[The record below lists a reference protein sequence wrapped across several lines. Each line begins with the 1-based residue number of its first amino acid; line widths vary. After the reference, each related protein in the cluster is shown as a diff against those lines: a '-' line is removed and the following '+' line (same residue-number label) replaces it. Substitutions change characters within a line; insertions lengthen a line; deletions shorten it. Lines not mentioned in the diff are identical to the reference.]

1 MGAPAD
7 KLAMA
12 EAVDE
17 IMRVYRSLPPRP
29 TIEEVEAA
37 MSVIQTAEAEEKLML
52 EEVSRLK
59 KPQGLPE
66 ELFFVL
72 QEVKR
77 NMGLLQGYEQ
87 RRDAVH
93 VLDLDRRFHVF
104 DELIQRAS
112 KLVPGGGGGGGGE
125 GESQLRNSQGG
136 LVVTGGDGGV
146 DVGLAKGE
154 NVEKLSGISDA
165 SKGVMVQ
172 KGSFK
177 GGLTSG
183 GDSEKLS
190 LIKVASLIE
199 TSVKNETKVL
209 DLQGKLMDRI
219 EWLPLSLGKLS
230 AITELNLSENR
241 IMALPSTIN
250 GLRSLTKLDIHSNQL
265 INLPDSFG
273 ELSYLIDLD
282 LRGNRLKTLPSSF
295 GNLTSLAKLD
305 LSSNRFSMLPDSL
318 GKLTNLKYLN
328 VETNELEEI
337 PHSIGS
343 CRSLMELRLDFN
355 QLRALPEA
363 IGKLESL
370 EILTFHYNRI
380 KSFPTTMSSLSNLK
394 ELEASFN
401 ELESIPESLCFV
413 TTLVKLN
420 VGNNFADMRALPR
433 SIGNLEKLEE
443 LDISY
448 NQIRI
453 LPDSFRLL
461 SNLRVLRVEETPLE
475 VPPRHVTKLGAQ
487 AVVSYMAELI
497 QEREVASQDVEK
509 IGLCSWFCN
518 LFQRHQKKR
527 NIKRANGMS

>member
-12 EAVDE
+12 EAVDD
-17 IMRVYRSLPPRP
+17 IMRVYRFLPPRP

-37 MSVIQTAEAEEKLML
+37 ISVIQTAEAEEKLML

-87 RRDAVH
+87 RREAVH

-112 KLVPGGGGGGGGE
+112 KLVSGGGGGE

-136 LVVTGGDGGV
+136 LVVIGGDGGV
-146 DVGLAKGE
+146 DVGLVRGE

-165 SKGVMVQ
+165 SKEVLVQ

-190 LIKVASLIE
+190 LIKVARLIE

-209 DLQGKLMDRI
+209 DLQGKLMDQI

-230 AITELNLSENR
+230 DITELNLSENR
-241 IMALPSTIN
+241 IMALPVTII

-265 INLPDSFG
+265 INLPHSFG
-273 ELSYLIDLD
+273 ELSNLIELD
-282 LRGNRLKTLPSSF
+282 LHGNRMKTLPPSF

-305 LSSNRFSMLPDSL
+305 LSSNRLSMLPDSL
-318 GKLTNLKYLN
+318 GNLTNLKYLN
-328 VETNELEEI
+328 VETNELEEL
-337 PHSIGS
+337 PYSIGS
-343 CRSLMELRLDFN
+343 CPSLKELRLDFN

-380 KSFPTTMSSLSNLK
+380 KSFPTTMSSLLNLK
-394 ELEASFN
+394 ELDANFN
-401 ELESIPESLCFV
+401 ELESIPESLCFI

-443 LDISY
+443 LDISN

-453 LPDSFRLL
+453 LPDSFGLL
-461 SNLRVLRVEETPLE
+461 SNLRVLCVEGTPLE

-487 AVVSYMAELI
+487 AVVSYMAELV
-497 QEREVASQDVEK
+497 QEREVTSQTVEK

-527 NIKRANGMS
+527 NIKRANGML